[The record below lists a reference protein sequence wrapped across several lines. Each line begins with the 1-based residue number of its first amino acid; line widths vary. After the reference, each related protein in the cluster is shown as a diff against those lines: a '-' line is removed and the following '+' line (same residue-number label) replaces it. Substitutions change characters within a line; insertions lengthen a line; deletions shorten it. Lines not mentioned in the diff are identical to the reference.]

1 MYKMNSQFLLTKN
14 KGLNVID
21 HQISVVDHQ
30 FFFYLYKKKLIQIIN
45 TKKIWRPTTLI
56 WCKS

>member
-21 HQISVVDHQ
+21 NQISIVDHQ
-30 FFFYLYKKKLIQIIN
+30 FFFYYLYKKKLIQIIN
-45 TKKIWRPTTLI
+45 TKKNLVIDYANLV
-56 WCKS
+56 